1 MTEDATAESK
11 AELESNFAKAAI
23 EEKLAQVK
31 HTTSTATATGVT
43 VSSIGR
49 RLPPKPAWWKSDEEA
64 TMANQLAAAALSEVP
79 GGKK

>member
-11 AELESNFAKAAI
+11 LKLEADFAQAAAQ
-23 EEKLAQVK
+23 EKLAQVK
-31 HTTSTATATGVT
+31 VNAEEAVNVT